1 MTDLEKIFLS
11 KEFTDFAVKTSAP
24 EEQSLDNTTKT
35 SFENILQSQFHF
47 KNMANHGK
55 DLPIGNAES
64 HPIHHRK
71 LPGGT
76 GLFLAGNEPSDSSL
90 MDYAKA
96 QGIDPEA
103 MSLLMSN
110 IEQEIELEEGPPK
123 EQVPTLSDDQL
134 VKNTLI
140 IPNQKT
146 TGFISSQDTDYLSI
160 GKRAGGHITLAQ
172 TLAMSKQTQNSEVP
186 KAIPVIAKTQNIIK
200 SFNPN
205 AGKSTLKLEAIQLGE
220 RVESILELK
229 DGRTSSQLVQNQTSP
244 LRQDLVNNPGQTG
257 AQELRTELSNK
268 QSTQG
273 QFSEPNNDLSRRHEQ
288 YLEVSKRLTQAV
300 GERLSA
306 QISKGAWR
314 VEMDLHPKTLGRIE
328 IQLEMKNGELE
339 AHFNSSQTITRDL
352 LQESFSKLKD
362 ILSEHG
368 IDSAYIGLGTGENR
382 HSDGNS
388 TDEQDAPFAQNS
400 ETEEM
405 LTRSEVSSQS
415 EGLDVKV

>member
-35 SFENILQSQFHF
+35 SFENIFQSQFHF

-110 IEQEIELEEGPPK
+110 IEQEMELEEGPPK

-140 IPNQKT
+140 ISNQKT

-306 QISKGAWR
+306 QIAKGAWR

-388 TDEQDAPFAQNS
+388 TDEKDAPFAQNS

>member
-35 SFENILQSQFHF
+35 SFENIFQSQFHF

-110 IEQEIELEEGPPK
+110 IEQEMELEEGPPK

-140 IPNQKT
+140 ISNQKT

-172 TLAMSKQTQNSEVP
+172 TLDMSKQTQNSEVP

-306 QISKGAWR
+306 QIAKGAWR

-388 TDEQDAPFAQNS
+388 TDEKDAPFAQNS

>member
-11 KEFTDFAVKTSAP
+11 KEFTDFAAKTSAP

-110 IEQEIELEEGPPK
+110 IEQEIELEEGSPK

-140 IPNQKT
+140 ISNQKT

-172 TLAMSKQTQNSEVP
+172 TLAMSKQTQSSEVP

>member
-11 KEFTDFAVKTSAP
+11 KEFTDFAAKTSAP
-24 EEQSLDNTTKT
+24 EEQPLDNTTKT
-35 SFENILQSQFHF
+35 SFENIFQSQFHF

-268 QSTQG
+268 PVTQG

>member
-35 SFENILQSQFHF
+35 SFENIFQSQFHF

-110 IEQEIELEEGPPK
+110 IEQEMELEEGPPK

-140 IPNQKT
+140 ISNQKT

-220 RVESILELK
+220 RVESILALK

-306 QISKGAWR
+306 QIAKGAWR

-388 TDEQDAPFAQNS
+388 TDEKDAPFAQNS

>member
-35 SFENILQSQFHF
+35 SFENIFQSQFHF

-110 IEQEIELEEGPPK
+110 IEQEMELEEGPPK

-140 IPNQKT
+140 ISNQKT

-220 RVESILELK
+220 RVESILALK

-273 QFSEPNNDLSRRHEQ
+273 QSSEPNNDLSRRHEQ

-306 QISKGAWR
+306 QIAKGAWR

-388 TDEQDAPFAQNS
+388 TDEKDAPFAQNS

>member
-35 SFENILQSQFHF
+35 SFENIFQSQFHF

-110 IEQEIELEEGPPK
+110 IEQEMELEEGPPK

-140 IPNQKT
+140 ISNQKT

-186 KAIPVIAKTQNIIK
+186 KAIPLIAKTQNIIK

-306 QISKGAWR
+306 QIAKGAWR

-388 TDEQDAPFAQNS
+388 TDEKDAPFAQNS

>member
-35 SFENILQSQFHF
+35 SFENIFQSQFHF

-76 GLFLAGNEPSDSSL
+76 GLFLAGNEPSNSSL

-110 IEQEIELEEGPPK
+110 IEQEMELEEGPPK

-140 IPNQKT
+140 ISNQKT

-306 QISKGAWR
+306 QIAKGAWR

-388 TDEQDAPFAQNS
+388 TDEKDAPFARNS

>member
-35 SFENILQSQFHF
+35 SFENIFQSQFHF

-110 IEQEIELEEGPPK
+110 IEQEMELEEGPPK
-123 EQVPTLSDDQL
+123 EQAPTLSDDQL

-140 IPNQKT
+140 ISNQKT

-200 SFNPN
+200 SFNSN

-306 QISKGAWR
+306 QIAKGAWR

-388 TDEQDAPFAQNS
+388 TDEKDAPFARNS

>member
-11 KEFTDFAVKTSAP
+11 KEFTDFAAKTSAP

-300 GERLSA
+300 GDRLSA
-306 QISKGAWR
+306 QIAKGAWR

>member
-35 SFENILQSQFHF
+35 SFENIFQSQFHF

-110 IEQEIELEEGPPK
+110 IEQEMELEEGPPK

-140 IPNQKT
+140 ISNQKT

-200 SFNPN
+200 SFNSN

-306 QISKGAWR
+306 QIAKGAWR

-388 TDEQDAPFAQNS
+388 TDEKDAPFAQNS

>member
-35 SFENILQSQFHF
+35 SFENIFQSQFHF

-76 GLFLAGNEPSDSSL
+76 GLFLAGNEPSNSSL

-110 IEQEIELEEGPPK
+110 IEQEMELEEGPPK

-140 IPNQKT
+140 ISNQKT

-172 TLAMSKQTQNSEVP
+172 TLDMSKQTQNSEVP

-306 QISKGAWR
+306 QIAKGAWR

-388 TDEQDAPFAQNS
+388 TDEKDAPFARNS